1 MRELVIVVMV
11 LLCAT
16 DAIAKDQTSRH
27 STSGRSHFGAPVV
40 TYTRVRDQ
48 GAVMLG
54 GRGGWNVTPCLL
66 VGIGAHGTMTEVD
79 APEGAMPDSL
89 GAMDVK
95 FESFGFDL
103 EYAAN
108 PEAPTHLTLNAF
120 VGGAA
125 VHYMQEKTG
134 EQYGETDFVLLLQ
147 PAVGVEQRVN
157 GWLHLNLAVSYRLV
171 SGVEQPGLQ
180 NGDIN
185 GPAVALAFKL
195 GQF

>member
-1 MRELVIVVMV
+1 MRQLVIVVML

-16 DAIAKDQTSRH
+16 DAVAKDHTPRRGA
-27 STSGRSHFGAPVV
+27 SGRGHFGAPVV
-40 TYTRVRDQ
+40 MYTLVRDQ
-48 GAVMLG
+48 GAMMLG
-54 GRGGWNVTPCLL
+54 GRGGWNVTSSLL
-66 VGIGAHGTMTEVD
+66 IGIGAHGTMTEVD

-89 GAMDVK
+89 GPMDVK

-103 EYAAN
+103 EYAAK

-120 VGGAA
+120 VVGAA
-125 VHYMQEKTG
+125 VHYMQEKTD
-134 EQYGETDFVLLLQ
+134 EQYGETDFLLLLQ

-180 NGDIN
+180 NGDIS
-185 GPAVALAFKL
+185 GLAVALAFKF